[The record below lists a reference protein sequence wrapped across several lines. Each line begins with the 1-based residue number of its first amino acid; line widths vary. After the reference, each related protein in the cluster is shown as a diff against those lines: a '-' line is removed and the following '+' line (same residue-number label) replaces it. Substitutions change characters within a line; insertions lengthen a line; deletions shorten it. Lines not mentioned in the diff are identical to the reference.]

1 MTTDRTPATNEGLDT
16 AWRRYA
22 TALLHAMAEVRAET
36 PEDVHP
42 VLMETADYWLSLGL
56 AIGAERPE
64 AATRLLHLIEAEEP
78 ERAEL
83 TADAQHFV
91 AEALG

>member
-1 MTTDRTPATNEGLDT
+1 MTTHPTQGPNKSLDA
-16 AWRRYA
+16 AWRRYGQ
-22 TALLHAMAEVRAET
+22 ALLHAMAEVRAET
-36 PEDVHP
+36 PEDIHA

-56 AIGAERPE
+56 AIGTEHPE
-64 AATRLLHLIEAEEP
+64 MASRLLRLIETEEP
-78 ERAEL
+78 ELVEL

>member
-16 AWRRYA
+16 AWQRYA

-36 PEDVHP
+36 PEDVHA
-42 VLMETADYWLSLGL
+42 VVMETADYWLSLGL
-56 AIGAERPE
+56 AIGTEHPQMAS
-64 AATRLLHLIEAEEP
+64 RLLRLIETEEP
-78 ERAEL
+78 ELLEL
-83 TADAQHFV
+83 SADAQHFV

>member
-1 MTTDRTPATNEGLDT
+1 MTTHRSPATNENLDPD
-16 AWRRYA
+16 WRRYGQ
-22 TALLHAMAEVRAET
+22 ALLHAMAEVRAET
-36 PEDVHP
+36 PDGVHA

-56 AIGAERPE
+56 AIGTEHAE
-64 AATRLLHLIEAEEP
+64 AAVRLLYLIEAEEL

-83 TADAQHFV
+83 TADAEHFI

>member
-1 MTTDRTPATNEGLDT
+1 
-16 AWRRYA
+16 
-22 TALLHAMAEVRAET
+22 
-36 PEDVHP
+36 

>member
-1 MTTDRTPATNEGLDT
+1 MTTHRSPATNESLDPD
-16 AWRRYA
+16 WRRYGQ
-22 TALLHAMAEVRAET
+22 ALLHAMAEVRAET

-56 AIGAERPE
+56 AIGTEHAE
-64 AATRLLHLIEAEEP
+64 AAARLLHLIEAEEP

-83 TADAQHFV
+83 TTDAQHFV
-91 AEALG
+91 GEALG